1 MNPDDIRAVVL
12 RHLAAIAPEAN
23 LSALDPNAD
32 VRDALDLDSMDLLRF
47 ATALHDE
54 LKVEIPESAY
64 AQIASVRGCIE
75 YIQSQ
80 VSAAGRG

>member
-1 MNPDDIRAVVL
+1 MNADEIREVVL
-12 RHLAAIAPEAN
+12 RHLAAIAPEADFG
-23 LSALDPNAD
+23 SLDPNAD

-64 AQIASVRGCIE
+64 AQIASVRGCID
-75 YIQSQ
+75 YVRSQ
-80 VSAAGRG
+80 TSAAGRG